1 MYVSEPRERVANV
14 RVYMKYIVITTYT
27 NIHWGVQTI
36 ANMYGNDT

>member
-27 NIHWGVQTI
+27 NILESAQTI
-36 ANMYGNDT
+36 ASMYGNDT